1 MFTSMKRYKKYLL
14 ALLIVPWLSIPL
26 LGKQTLKKFFLSS
39 LIVNLIVLAECF
51 LARKKTW
58 WYFYKSLHPK
68 VLGEMPIVFGP
79 FLVGTMWIFKLSYGN
94 FKKFMVINFTL
105 DAFFVYVLMSWFK
118 RIGYGSMVRLKRY
131 HFLMIFTTKAA
142 FLYGLQKVISNKKE
156 DLLH

>member
-1 MFTSMKRYKKYLL
+1 
-14 ALLIVPWLSIPL
+14 
-26 LGKQTLKKFFLSS
+26 
-39 LIVNLIVLAECF
+39 
-51 LARKKTW
+51 
-58 WYFYKSLHPK
+58 
-68 VLGEMPIVFGP
+68 MPIVFGP